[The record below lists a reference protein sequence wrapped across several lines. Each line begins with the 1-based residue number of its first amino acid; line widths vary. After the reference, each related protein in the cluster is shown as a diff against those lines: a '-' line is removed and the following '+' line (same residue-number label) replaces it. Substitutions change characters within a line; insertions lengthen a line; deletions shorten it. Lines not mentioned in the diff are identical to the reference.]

1 MNPPGRPSLV
11 SGGRLPHGAF
21 GRRRAFTLFELMIVI
36 AILGI
41 IATISM
47 PSLIQSMRKRP
58 MRKATEDLQEAC
70 RYARLKAVIEG
81 RTAEIVIQA
90 GSGVIRVQ
98 AADLSSAAER
108 PPEIN
113 AAPPLEPSA
122 ESSASRPDGP
132 RVRHGKVPNRDWR
145 LPESVAF
152 KELTIN
158 LRDMMEMPE
167 ARIRFYPDGT
177 CDALDAVLFSEQN
190 EERRLRLE
198 ITTGRDILEVIR

>member
-1 MNPPGRPSLV
+1 MKLPGRPSLV
-11 SGGRLPHGAF
+11 SGGRPPRGAP
-21 GRRRAFTLFELMIVI
+21 GRRRAFTLFELMVVI

-47 PSLIQSMRKRP
+47 PSLIHSMRKRP

-81 RTAEIVIQA
+81 RTAEIVFHA
-90 GSGVIRVQ
+90 GSGLIRVRT
-98 AADLSSAAER
+98 AESR
-108 PPEIN
+108 PSPEAGGAPPEDAPAGEPP
-113 AAPPLEPSA
+113 AAREGA
-122 ESSASRPDGP
+122 AT
-132 RVRHGKVPNRDWR
+132 RHGKVPDRDWR

-158 LRDMMEMPE
+158 LRDMMDLPE
-167 ARIRFYPDGT
+167 ARVRFYPDGT

-198 ITTGRDILEVIR
+198 ITTGRDIMEVIR